1 MQKSYRKNIRRDF
14 RSNLNRFLSLF
25 GIVALGVMMLTGLVS
40 FAPSM
45 RTAGQKYYV
54 QQNVFDLRVL
64 STLGLSESDL
74 SAIAATEGVSA
85 VMPVKY
91 LDTEGR
97 WSSSTDGAV
106 LRVQQLPADPA
117 ADTEA
122 NMNRLTLLEGRMPE
136 TANEC
141 VVQVLGH
148 ADPVPL
154 GTVVTL
160 PEDTEDIRRTE
171 YTVVGQVQDPQYFSA
186 NQETSTVGDGILDAL
201 VFVQDGELTA
211 DYYTVCYLKVAD
223 AAQYDNYSDEYQTAV
238 NTVADRL
245 DAISKEHCVARRAQ
259 LIEDATTQLD
269 DAKQTYS
276 EQKAE
281 AERQFAQAEQK
292 LTDAQRELD
301 AAKAQLD
308 AGEAE
313 LAAQKAALPNTMQSG
328 ADKLVSS
335 EEQVLEFEDQ
345 LQQIEL
351 LVNLKQVADP
361 LLGYAETALNNA
373 QKALDEAEPEDE
385 EYTELRDALAKA
397 QAAYDNIKGQ
407 LDGYQAQLDAG
418 KQQMYAKR
426 LISSPNLSNTDLVTE
441 AKAALRKMKVQL
453 LQGQLQLSTGTAT
466 AYTQFEAAR
475 AQLDEGWQQYNEG
488 LAQYEAGKQQLAGAR
503 AQIEDGWATLQDKK
517 LQMADARRQIND
529 AKGRLRDARSQL
541 DDAKAAIAENLQ
553 KLRDG
558 EIEYEDAK
566 AEADRQLADAR
577 AQLEDGEAALR
588 EVEYPTWYVWDR
600 SKNVSYASFTAN
612 VDKLTAITT
621 IFPVFFF
628 LVAALV
634 VSTTMTRMVEEERLQ
649 IGTLKALGY
658 SDAAIM
664 QKYLLYAFTAAA
676 AGTVFGLAVGFKAFP
691 SIIWSAYSM
700 MYYMPSIA
708 TPWRL
713 GQALFAGGTLIVLTV
728 GITALT
734 CRTTLQENPAAL
746 MLPRAPKAGKR
757 ILLERITP
765 LWRRLPFS
773 WKVTCR
779 NLLRYKKR
787 FWMTVIGV
795 TGCTSLLVA
804 GFGISDSLNA
814 IITKQY
820 GDIYHYDLLTIV
832 TKQEA
837 TESGPVH
844 DYLYNTDNAAESL
857 TVAMESTRQDSP
869 DGEMDVYLM
878 IPEDVDRFADFADLH
893 ERLSRKEVPLGQQGV
908 VVTEKMAKTLG
919 IAAGDT
925 LTLTN
930 SDDRTADFTVS
941 GVCEHYVSNYVYI
954 SPAVYEAG
962 FGEAPRY
969 NAILSILPSDDE
981 PARDAISAD
990 LLAMEQVASLSF
1002 TQDSVAQVLNMLNS
1016 IDAVVVLI
1024 IVCAASL
1031 AFVVLYNLSNINI
1044 AERVKEIA
1052 TIKVLGF
1059 YDPEVYAYVNRES
1072 VALTLIGTLLGLAG
1086 GIALHSFV
1094 ITTVEVDAVMFG
1106 RQIYPQSFAYA
1117 IALTLLFS
1125 TLVNLV
1131 MQRLLKRISMVES
1144 MKAPE

>member
-238 NTVADRL
+238 DTVADRL

-313 LAAQKAALPNTMQSG
+313 LAAQKAALPDTMQSG
-328 ADKLVSS
+328 AATLVSS

-345 LQQIEL
+345 LQQIQL

-441 AKAALRKMKVQL
+441 AKAALRSMKVQL

-475 AQLDEGWQQYNEG
+475 AQLDEGW
-488 LAQYEAGKQQLAGAR
+488 AQYQSGQEQLDASR
-503 AQIEDGWATLQDKK
+503 TEYETQK
-517 LQMADARRQIND
+517 ADAEQKLAEGQQQIND
-529 AKGRLRDARSQL
+529 AEEKIADIQNGEWYVL
-541 DDAKAAIAENLQ
+541 DRGSTLSIVTLEQYADRMAAIA
-553 KLRDG
+553 R
-558 EIEYEDAK
+558 
-566 AEADRQLADAR
+566 
-577 AQLEDGEAALR
+577 
-588 EVEYPTWYVWDR
+588 V
-600 SKNVSYASFTAN
+600 
-612 VDKLTAITT
+612 
-621 IFPVFFF
+621 FPVFFF

-634 VSTTMTRMVEEERLQ
+634 ATTTMTRMVDENRLQ
-649 IGTLKALGY
+649 MGTLKALGY
-658 SDAAIM
+658 SNASIAG
-664 QKYLLYAFTAAA
+664 KYLFYALAASVLGSM
-676 AGTVFGLAVGFKAFP
+676 AGMVVGFLVFP
-691 SIIWSAYSM
+691 SIIWYAYQLIFSLPTFTLRFYPGMAAASMAISAAV
-700 MYYMPSIA
+700 IGLA
-708 TPWRL
+708 TWS
-713 GQALFAGGTLIVLTV
+713 A
-728 GITALT
+728 
-734 CRTTLQENPAAL
+734 CRSSLKEKSAAL
-746 MLPRAPKAGKR
+746 LLPRAPVAGKR
-757 ILLERITP
+757 IFLEYITP
-765 LWRRLPFS
+765 LWKRMSFS
-773 WKVTCR
+773 QKTTAR
-779 NLLRYKKR
+779 NLFRYKKR
-787 FWMTVIGV
+787 FFMTVLGV
-795 TGCTSLLVA
+795 AGCTALLLIGFGLQDSLLP
-804 GFGISDSLNA
+804 
-814 IITKQY
+814 
-820 GDIYHYDLLTIV
+820 IV
-832 TKQEA
+832 TKQS
-837 TESGPVH
+837 TELSHNDLTVTLSDSAAFTVEKG
-844 DYLYNTDNAAESL
+844 LTDALEGGQVENWAAVYSKSVTIYNAAGESAGVSVVGAQTDSQL
-857 TVAMESTRQDSP
+857 SRYVTFRTRQGHKAIPFEKDSVVLTEKTALNLGVEPGDSIWVENP
-869 DGEMDVYLM
+869 DGERVEMTLT
-878 IPEDVDRFADFADLH
+878 
-893 ERLSRKEVPLGQQGV
+893 G
-908 VVTEKMAKTLG
+908 VTENYM
-919 IAAGDT
+919 
-925 LTLTN
+925 
-930 SDDRTADFTVS
+930 FTRL
-941 GVCEHYVSNYVYI
+941 YVSNAQLQTLLGTQDIPWNTVY
-954 SPAVYEAG
+954 AQT
-962 FGEAPRY
+962 RC
-969 NAILSILPSDDE
+969 D
-981 PARDAISAD
+981 SAAD
-990 LLAMEQVASLSF
+990 RNTMRETLLACNYVTGASF
-1002 TQDSVAQVLNMLNS
+1002 TEDATSMFDNLIVSLNS
-1016 IDAVVVLI
+1016 VVVLI
-1024 IVCAASL
+1024 IVCAAAL
-1031 AFVVLYNLSNINI
+1031 AAVVLYNLISVNL
-1044 AERVKEIA
+1044 AERKKELA

-1059 YDPEVYAYVNRES
+1059 FDKEVYRYIFREIDLLALMGSCVGLLLGIPLHQFIIRTVEMDQLMFIRTIAPHSYLLS
-1072 VALTLIGTLLGLAG
+1072 VALTMI
-1086 GIALHSFV
+1086 F
-1094 ITTVEVDAVMFG
+1094 
-1106 RQIYPQSFAYA
+1106 
-1117 IALTLLFS
+1117 
-1125 TLVNLV
+1125 TLVVCFV
-1131 MQRLLKRISMVES
+1131 MRRHVKKISMVES